1 MNKIALILLVFTL
14 FSCQGK
20 REGENTSEKHMEP
33 SCHTETNAIYFWKT
47 VCTLNSAD
55 RKFLDDNNIQR
66 AYVRFFDI
74 VPDTSPLAVEEII
87 PNASLQMK
95 DSLPVSEIVPTI
107 FITQDA
113 LNRMDG
119 KYNIWAD
126 KIVTRVRAM
135 CSYNELPEP
144 EEIQLDCDWT
154 EDSQNNFFELCREV
168 KECLTQQDPT
178 ALLSATIRLHQLS
191 QEAPPV
197 DYGVLMLYNTGS
209 FRNISEKNS
218 ILSKETVEPYLKNL
232 PSYPLHL
239 DIAYPTYSWQL
250 LFHNN
255 QFVGIIRQ
263 ELSENDE
270 ALQNID
276 GSHVK
281 VVKDVLIGDLHLKTG
296 DVIRVERSDFN
307 TIKEVKDLV
316 DKLLQSKPHSNIIY
330 HLDSK
335 NLSNYTEDEIKAI
348 YH

>member
-1 MNKIALILLVFTL
+1 MYKVALILLVFTL
-14 FSCQGK
+14 SSCQGK
-20 REGENTSEKHMEP
+20 RENTSKHME
-33 SCHTETNAIYFWKT
+33 SSYHTETNAIYFWKT
-47 VCTLNSAD
+47 VCTLNSAA
-55 RKFLDDNNIQR
+55 RKFLNDNNIQR

-74 VPDTSPLAVEEII
+74 VPDKSPLAVEEII

-95 DSLPVSEIVPTI
+95 DSLPISEIVPTI

-113 LNRMDG
+113 LKRMNG
-119 KYNIWAD
+119 KFNIWAD
-126 KIVTRVRAM
+126 KIVNRVRAM

-144 EEIQLDCDWT
+144 KEIQLDCDWT
-154 EDSQNNFFELCREV
+154 EASQNNFFELCREV
-168 KECLTQQDPT
+168 KECLTQQDST

-218 ILSKETVEPYLKNL
+218 ILSKENVEPYLKNL

-255 QFVGIIRQ
+255 QFIGIIRQ
-263 ELSENDE
+263 ELSENDG

-276 GSHVK
+276 DSHIK

-307 TIKEVKDLV
+307 TIKTVKDLV
-316 DKLLQSKPHSNIIY
+316 DKLLHSKPHSNIIY